1 MGVGDH
7 TILSA
12 GRDLEQVAL
21 ETAES
26 MIDEESV
33 LVSIYY
39 GKEADEAAANAIAEK
54 LLEKHKDLEAEV
66 QYGGQPIYY
75 YLISVE

>member
-1 MGVGDH
+1 
-7 TILSA
+7 
-12 GRDLEQVAL
+12 
-21 ETAES
+21 